1 MHCDCLNKFVPNGL
15 VLSVSLN
22 QWQCVGGSGTKD
34 HANYVEHS
42 YLELRPAME

>member
-1 MHCDCLNKFVPNGL
+1 MHCDCLNKFGL

-42 YLELRPAME
+42 YLELRPVME